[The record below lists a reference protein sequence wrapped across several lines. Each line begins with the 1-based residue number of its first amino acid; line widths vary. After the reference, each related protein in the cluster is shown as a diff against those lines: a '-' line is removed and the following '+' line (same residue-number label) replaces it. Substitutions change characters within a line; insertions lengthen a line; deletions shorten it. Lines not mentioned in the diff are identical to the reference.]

1 MGDSEHE
8 ILEKIG
14 KITAKSSQTA
24 SKVKNN
30 FAKMQKLNAE
40 SLKKL
45 EEMFQ
50 DSEKELDKLER
61 KISKSKGLA
70 NESKVR
76 IRVEIKTTRTLV
88 TEKYKELKS
97 KVASIISNCTLLT
110 RDERS
115 TVKARANAIP
125 STIPNLLKH
134 VMPIFTSRL

>member
-45 EEMFQ
+45 EEMLQ
-50 DSEKELDKLER
+50 DSEKELDKLEQ

-70 NESKVR
+70 HESKVR
-76 IRVEIKTTRTLV
+76 IRVEIKTTRTIV
-88 TEKYKELKS
+88 KEKYKELKS
-97 KVASIISNCTLLT
+97 KVASIIGLT
-110 RDERS
+110 
-115 TVKARANAIP
+115 TP
-125 STIPNLLKH
+125 T
-134 VMPIFTSRL
+134 T